1 LRNKKKEIRH
11 FRDLNVYQEAFVSAM
26 KIYEISKDFPKE
38 ELYSLV
44 DQMRKSS
51 RSVCSNL
58 AEAWRKSN
66 AGSI

>member
-58 AEAWRKSN
+58 AEAWRKKKR
-66 AGSI
+66 